1 MDGGRPSSGRLKRR
15 AELLVAIVLALTFGA
30 SAPAIAAEDN
40 ELGWSVT
47 INERPVEE
55 VDANEPLRLV
65 PLDGA
70 LVEVELTN
78 PGENAVTVR
87 SVRLDGQVMGLTMY
101 NYTTRV
107 DIEMPPNS
115 ITLRRID
122 LDLLDLSGQAVG
134 LIPSRVQLLD
144 DDRNVLLEESF
155 TADVRGSANSVYGV
169 FALAVAGI
177 TSVLFGTLLWAILRR
192 SLPQNR
198 WRRAMHFVPVGIG
211 VGFVLTFTLSATRQL
226 SPSAS
231 SWVTVVLICGAVA
244 LAVGYFLPVGSADDD
259 FDVDGEGDRPGD
271 VQEGPG
277 DGQGVQAEL
286 VADQESSA
294 DRTIAVPRPPA
305 KSGGEDLR
313 RGWSELD

>member
-1 MDGGRPSSGRLKRR
+1 M
-15 AELLVAIVLALTFGA
+15 ALISLGA
-30 SAPAIAAEDN
+30 SAPALAQADN
-40 ELGWSVT
+40 DLEWSVT
-47 INERPVEE
+47 INDRSVEE
-55 VDANEPLRLV
+55 IDANEPLNLV
-65 PLDGA
+65 PADGA
-70 LVEVELTN
+70 LVEVELAN
-78 PGENAVTVR
+78 PGDSVVR
-87 SVRLDGQVMGLTMY
+87 VRNVRLDGQVMGLTMY

-155 TADVRGSANSVYGV
+155 PADVRGSANSVYGV

-177 TSVLFGTLLWAILRR
+177 TAVLFGTLLWAIFRR

-211 VGFVLTFTLSATRQL
+211 IGFVLTFTLSATRQL

-244 LAVGYFLPVGSADDD
+244 LAVGYFLPLGRDEEAFGDSAFSGDSRVDDD
-259 FDVDGEGDRPGD
+259 WDESTASPVGDITANSDDLTSVLPHEHLDESDGF
-271 VQEGPG
+271 
-277 DGQGVQAEL
+277 
-286 VADQESSA
+286 
-294 DRTIAVPRPPA
+294 
-305 KSGGEDLR
+305 GGSR
-313 RGWSELD
+313 REQ